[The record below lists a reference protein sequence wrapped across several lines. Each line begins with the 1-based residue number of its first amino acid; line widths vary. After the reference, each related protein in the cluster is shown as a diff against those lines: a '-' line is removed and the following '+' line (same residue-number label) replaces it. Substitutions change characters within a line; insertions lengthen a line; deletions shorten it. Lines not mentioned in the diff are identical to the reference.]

1 MGQVMEEMRASK
13 QYGGALPF
21 LLGFLVVAVAGWVLF
36 PDILFVA
43 KEQPFRFSHVTHV
56 EGQGMA
62 CEDCHYF
69 REDGTYAGFPT
80 NEECASCHDIGEPQ
94 ELVDALAAVTGS
106 PESIEDVLKQ
116 ESGPEELDGLLMST
130 EPEDIKAERE
140 FVVKYLARGKEV
152 PWYNYQF
159 QPDNVYFSHKA
170 HAALT
175 MAPAAGH
182 GEAEAAEADAEE
194 GPNCNLCHPKDIHLS
209 SNPAPFMEN
218 IFTGYSKKTMKMWE
232 CERCHA
238 QMHQDNACYVC
249 HK

>member
-1 MGQVMEEMRASK
+1 
-13 QYGGALPF
+13 
-21 LLGFLVVAVAGWVLF
+21 
-36 PDILFVA
+36 
-43 KEQPFRFSHVTHV
+43 
-56 EGQGMA
+56 MA

-69 REDGTYAGFPT
+69 REDGSYAGFPT

-94 ELVDALAAVTGS
+94 DMVDALAAVTGS
-106 PESIEDVLKQ
+106 PDSIEDVLKQ
-116 ESGPEELDGLLMST
+116 ESGPEELDGVIMST

-140 FVVKYLARGKEV
+140 FIVKYLAQGKEV

-170 HAALT
+170 HAQLT
-175 MAPAAGH
+175 MAPAGQEGEH
-182 GEAEAAEADAEE
+182 GEAEAAEAETED

-209 SNPAPFMEN
+209 SNPAPFQEN
-218 IFTGYSKKTMKMWE
+218 IFTGYSKMTMKMWQ

-238 QMHQDNACYVC
+238 QRHQDNACYVC